1 MKWERERKLDN
12 HKTVRLLDDNGL
24 RVDGRRFDELRPLKI
39 EVGTLDKA
47 DGSAYVEHGRN
58 KILAAV
64 YGPREAHP
72 KHIALA
78 DRAVIKC
85 RYHMAPFSTDERK
98 SPAPSRRE
106 LELSK
111 VIREAL
117 EPAIMSEYFPR
128 STIDIIIEVL
138 QADAGTRCAGITA
151 AALALADA
159 GIPMRELVAGCAA
172 GKIDGKVVLDLS
184 DIEDKQG
191 EADLPVALMPKSGMV
206 SLLQMDG
213 SLTEDEFKQAL
224 DMSTD
229 ACRRIYEMQ
238 REALRQKYHVIKD
251 EADKEEEAEVT
262 A

>member
-1 MKWERERKLDN
+1 LGKEQK
-12 HKTVRLLDDNGL
+12 VPLLDKNGL
-24 RVDGRRFDELRPLKI
+24 RVDGRRLDELRPLKL
-39 EVGTLDKA
+39 EVGILDKA
-47 DGSAYVEHGRN
+47 DGSAYIEHGKN

-78 DRAVIKC
+78 DRAVVRC

-111 VIREAL
+111 VIRESL

-128 STIDIIIEVL
+128 ATIDIIIEVL

-151 AALALADA
+151 ASLALADA
-159 GIPMRELVAGCAA
+159 GIPMRELVAACAA
-172 GKIDGKVVLDLS
+172 GKVEGKVVLDLS

-191 EADLPVALMPKSGMV
+191 DADLPVAFMPKSNVIG
-206 SLLQMDG
+206 LLQMDG
-213 SLTEDEFKQAL
+213 SLTEEEFKQAL
-224 DMSTD
+224 DLAIN
-229 ACRRIYEMQ
+229 ACRRIYDMQ
-238 REALRQKYHVIKD
+238 REALKQKYHVVRD
-251 EADKEEEAEVT
+251 ETEKEEVAEVQV
-262 A
+262 

>member
-1 MKWERERKLDN
+1 
-12 HKTVRLLDDNGL
+12 
-24 RVDGRRFDELRPLKI
+24 VDGRRLDELRPLKL
-39 EVGTLDKA
+39 EVGILDKA
-47 DGSAYVEHGRN
+47 DGSAYIEHGKN

-78 DRAVIKC
+78 DRAVVRC

-111 VIREAL
+111 MIRESL

-128 STIDIIIEVL
+128 ATIDLFIEVL

-151 AALALADA
+151 ASLALADA
-159 GIPMRELVAGCAA
+159 GIPMRELVAACAA

-191 EADLPVALMPKSGMV
+191 DADLPVAYMPKSNVIG
-206 SLLQMDG
+206 LLQMDG
-213 SLTEDEFKQAL
+213 SLTEEEFKQAL
-224 DMSTD
+224 DLSTN
-229 ACRRIYEMQ
+229 ACRQIYDMQ
-238 REALRQKYHVIKD
+238 REALRQKYHVVRD
-251 EADKEEEAEVT
+251 ETEAEEV
-262 A
+262 AEVHA

>member
-1 MKWERERKLDN
+1 LGRSE
-12 HKTVRLLDDNGL
+12 TVQLVNEKGL
-24 RVDGRRFDELRPLKI
+24 RVDGRRLDELRPIKM
-39 EVGTLDKA
+39 EVGVLDKA
-47 DGSAYVEHGRN
+47 DGSAYVEHGKN

-78 DRAVIKC
+78 DRAVVRC
-85 RYHMAPFSTDERK
+85 RYHMAPFSTEERK

-111 VIREAL
+111 VIRESL

-128 STIDIIIEVL
+128 ATIDIFIEVL

-151 AALALADA
+151 ASLALADA
-159 GIPMRELVAGCAA
+159 GIPMRELVAACAA
-172 GKIDGKVVLDLS
+172 GKIAGKVVLDLS

-191 EADLPVALMPKSGMV
+191 EADLPVALMPKSNV
-206 SLLQMDG
+206 ISLIQMDG
-213 SLTEDEFKQAL
+213 SLTEAEFEQAL
-224 DMSTD
+224 DLAVD

-238 REALRQKYHVIKD
+238 REALRQKYHV
-251 EADKEEEAEVT
+251 AKEEVEEKEVAEVK

>member
-1 MKWERERKLDN
+1 LGKKEQ
-12 HKTVRLLDDNGL
+12 VRLLDKNGL
-24 RVDGRRFDELRPLKI
+24 RVDGRRIDQLRPLKL
-39 EVGTLDKA
+39 EVGILDKA
-47 DGSAYVEHGRN
+47 NGSAYIEHGRN
-58 KILAAV
+58 KILAGV

-78 DRAVIKC
+78 DRAVLRC

-111 VIREAL
+111 VIRESL
-117 EPAIMSEYFPR
+117 EPAVMAEYYPR
-128 STIDIIIEVL
+128 STIDLFIEVL

-151 AALALADA
+151 ASLALADA

-172 GKIDGKVVLDLS
+172 GKIDGTVCLDLS

-191 EADLPVALMPKSGMV
+191 DADLPVAFMPKSNV
-206 SLLQMDG
+206 ISLLQMDG

-224 DMSTD
+224 DMATN
-229 ACRRIYEMQ
+229 ACRQIYDMQ
-238 REALRQKYHVIKD
+238 REALHKKYHVIK
-251 EADKEEEAEVT
+251 EEAEKEEV
-262 A
+262 AEVQA

>member
-1 MKWERERKLDN
+1 
-12 HKTVRLLDDNGL
+12 LLDDNGL

-58 KILAAV
+58 KILAGV

-78 DRAVIKC
+78 DRAVIRC

-128 STIDIIIEVL
+128 STIDIFIEVL

-184 DIEDKQG
+184 DVEDKQG
-191 EADLPVALMPKSGMV
+191 EADLPVALMPKSNV
-206 SLLQMDG
+206 VTLLQMDG

-229 ACRRIYEMQ
+229 ACRKIYEMQ

-251 EADKEEEAEVT
+251 EADKEEEVT

>member
-1 MKWERERKLDN
+1 LGKEQK
-12 HKTVRLLDDNGL
+12 VPLLDKNGL
-24 RVDGRRFDELRPLKI
+24 RVDGRRLDELRPLKL
-39 EVGTLDKA
+39 EVGILDKA
-47 DGSAYVEHGRN
+47 NGSAYIEHGKN

-78 DRAVIKC
+78 DRAVVRC

-111 VIREAL
+111 VIRESL

-128 STIDIIIEVL
+128 TTIDIIIEVL

-151 AALALADA
+151 ASLALADA
-159 GIPMRELVAGCAA
+159 GIPMRELVAACAA
-172 GKIDGKVVLDLS
+172 GKVEGKVVLDLS

-191 EADLPVALMPKSGMV
+191 DADLPVAFMPKSNVIG
-206 SLLQMDG
+206 LLQMDG
-213 SLTEDEFKQAL
+213 SLTEEEFKQAL
-224 DMSTD
+224 DLATN
-229 ACRRIYEMQ
+229 ACRRIYDMQ
-238 REALRQKYHVIKD
+238 REALKQKYHVVKD
-251 EADKEEEAEVT
+251 ETEKEEVAEVRV
-262 A
+262 

>member
-1 MKWERERKLDN
+1 MLD
-12 HKTVRLLDDNGL
+12 KNGL
-24 RVDGRRFDELRPLKI
+24 RVDGRRLDELRPLKL
-39 EVGTLDKA
+39 EVGILDKA
-47 DGSAYVEHGRN
+47 NGSAYIEHGKN

-78 DRAVIKC
+78 DRAVVRC

-128 STIDIIIEVL
+128 ATIDITIEVL

-151 AALALADA
+151 ASLALADA
-159 GIPMRELVAGCAA
+159 GIPMRELVAACAA
-172 GKIDGKVVLDLS
+172 GKVQGKVALDLS

-191 EADLPVALMPKSGMV
+191 DADLPVAFMPKSNV
-206 SLLQMDG
+206 IDLLQMDG
-213 SLTEDEFKQAL
+213 SLTEEEFKQAL
-224 DMSTD
+224 DLAIN
-229 ACRRIYEMQ
+229 ACRRIYDMQ
-238 REALRQKYHVIKD
+238 REALKQKYHVVKD
-251 EADKEEEAEVT
+251 ETEKEEVAEVQV
-262 A
+262 

>member
-1 MKWERERKLDN
+1 MGRHEQ
-12 HKTVRLLDDNGL
+12 VRLIDKNGL
-24 RVDGRRFDELRPLKI
+24 RVDGRRLDELRPLKL
-39 EVGTLDKA
+39 EVGILDKA
-47 DGSAYVEHGRN
+47 DGSAYIEHGKN

-78 DRAVIKC
+78 DRAVVRC

-111 VIREAL
+111 MIRESL

-128 STIDIIIEVL
+128 ATIDLFIEVL

-151 AALALADA
+151 ASLALADA
-159 GIPMRELVAGCAA
+159 GIPMRELVAACAA

-191 EADLPVALMPKSGMV
+191 DADLPVAYMPKSNVIG
-206 SLLQMDG
+206 LLQMDG
-213 SLTEDEFKQAL
+213 SLTEEEFKQAL
-224 DMSTD
+224 DLSTN
-229 ACRRIYEMQ
+229 ACRQIYDMQ
-238 REALRQKYHVIKD
+238 REALRQKYHVVRD
-251 EADKEEEAEVT
+251 ETEAEEV
-262 A
+262 AEVHA

>member
-1 MKWERERKLDN
+1 LD
-12 HKTVRLLDDNGL
+12 KPVRLLDENGL
-24 RVDGRRFDELRPLKI
+24 RVDGRKFDELRPLKM

-58 KILAAV
+58 KILAGV

-78 DRAVIKC
+78 DRAVVRC

-117 EPAIMSEYFPR
+117 EPAIMSEYYPR
-128 STIDIIIEVL
+128 STIDIFIEVL

-184 DIEDKQG
+184 DVEDKQG
-191 EADLPVALMPKSGMV
+191 EADLPVALMPKSNVVG
-206 SLLQMDG
+206 LLQMDG

-238 REALRQKYHVIKD
+238 RETLRQKYHVVRDEAEKD
-251 EADKEEEAEVT
+251 EETEVK